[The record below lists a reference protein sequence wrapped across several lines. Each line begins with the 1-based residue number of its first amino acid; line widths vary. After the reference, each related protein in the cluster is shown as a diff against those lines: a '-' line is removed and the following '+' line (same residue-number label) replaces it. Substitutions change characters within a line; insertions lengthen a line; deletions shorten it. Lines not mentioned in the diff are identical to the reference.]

1 MTTNP
6 APLIRP
12 AESGDAPLIV
22 DYNLRLAD
30 ESEGLKLDRARVE
43 RGVRRLLEAPR
54 HGVYYIAEVDGQ
66 AVGQLM
72 LTREW
77 SDWRDG
83 AFWWIQSVYVD
94 AAFRR
99 RGVFAALYGHVAAQA
114 AADPDVC
121 GLRLYVETDN
131 AAAQA
136 TYRRQGMQLTAYRV
150 MEATELADV
159 GQP

>member
-1 MTTNP
+1 MTPKP

-12 AESGDAPLIV
+12 AEPGDATLIV

-30 ESEGLKLDRARVE
+30 ESEGVKLDRARVE
-43 RGVRRLLEAPR
+43 RGVRRLIEAPR
-54 HGVYYIAEVDGQ
+54 HGVYYIAEVEGR

-83 AFWWIQSVYVD
+83 EFWWIQSVYVD

-99 RGVFAALYGHVAAQA
+99 RGVFAALYAHVAAQA
-114 AADPDVC
+114 AANPDVC
-121 GLRLYVETDN
+121 GLRLYVEVDN

-136 TYRRQGMQLTAYRV
+136 TYRRHGMHLTSYRV
-150 MEATELADV
+150 MEATDLADHER
-159 GQP
+159 P